1 MIKWEMDA
9 IKVALDEMYKQTL
22 SLENRGEVANYIP
35 FLGEVDPKLFCA
47 CISADLGNNCIG
59 DMDAKFSIQ
68 SVSKV
73 MSLAMALEMYG
84 ANMVFEHTGMEN
96 SQHAFNDIKSI
107 DQIPSNPFVNAGAIT
122 ITGLLYDRY
131 GENTAKEVIRFM
143 SNLSGRNDIY
153 IDEEVFNSE
162 METCSM
168 NRTLVYYLKHLGLIK
183 GNPEKVLEEYI
194 KSCSIT
200 TGCETVACIAKILS
214 KGGGGLKKSTAT
226 SVVTQMAICGMYS
239 KSGEFL
245 MKVGMPAK
253 SGVSGVI
260 MAVVPGGLGVAV
272 YSPRLDEFGNSY
284 RGSKF
289 LELLSE
295 KLELNIF
302 KRG

>member
-1 MIKWEMDA
+1 MIKWEVDEIRDA
-9 IKVALDEMYKQTL
+9 VNEIHEQTL
-22 SLENRGEVANYIP
+22 SLKNEGAVADYIP

-47 CISADLGNNCIG
+47 CISADEGNNCIG
-59 DMDAKFSIQ
+59 DIDAKFSIQ

-84 ANMVFEHTGMEN
+84 SDMVFEHTGVEN
-96 SQHAFNDIKSI
+96 SQYAFNDIKSI
-107 DQIPSNPFVNAGAIT
+107 HSIPANPFVNAGAIT

-131 GENTAKEVIRFM
+131 GENTAKEVMCFM
-143 SNLSGRNDIY
+143 SELSGQDDIY

-200 TGCETVACIAKILS
+200 TGCETVACIARALS
-214 KGGGGLKKSTAT
+214 KGDAGLKKSTAKN
-226 SVVTQMAICGMYS
+226 VVSQMAICGMYS

-245 MKVGMPAK
+245 MKVGLPAK

-260 MAVVPGGLGVAV
+260 MAVVPGEMGIAV
-272 YSPRLDEFGNSY
+272 YSPRLDEYGNSY

-302 KRG
+302 IRG

>member
-1 MIKWEMDA
+1 MVKWEING
-9 IKVALDEMYKQTL
+9 IKVALDEIYKQTL
-22 SLENRGEVANYIP
+22 SLENEGAVADYIP

-47 CISADLGNNCIG
+47 CISADENAFCIG

-84 ANMVFEHTGMEN
+84 SDMVFEHTGMEN
-96 SQHAFNDIKSI
+96 SQYAFNDIKSI
-107 DQIPSNPFVNAGAIT
+107 DRIPANPFVNAGAIT
-122 ITGLLYDRY
+122 VTGLLYDRY
-131 GENTAKEVIRFM
+131 GESTAKEVMCFM
-143 SNLSGRNDIY
+143 SKLSGRDDIY

-162 METCSM
+162 MKTCSM

-200 TGCETVACIAKILS
+200 TGCETVACIAKTLS
-214 KGGGGLKKSTAT
+214 TGDERLKKSTAAK
-226 SVVTQMAICGMYS
+226 VVSQMAICGMYS

-245 MKVGMPAK
+245 MKVGLPAK
-253 SGVSGVI
+253 SGVSGII
-260 MAVVPGGLGVAV
+260 MAVVPGGLGIAV

-289 LELLSE
+289 LELLSG

-302 KRG
+302 NRG